1 MGRPVSRRSIIASII
16 RKDMVE
22 WSRDTFMVAMTAL
35 VLVMFVALFYLLP
48 GSVEETVYLGVYPT
62 ALADVLEEAVL
73 AEQGSDAEA
82 QGFALATFD
91 SEDEM
96 VAAIENRE
104 EIEFDGEEKRIQIGL
119 AFPEDFVE
127 TSMAGEE
134 ATVRIYVEGDVPEE
148 LQGAVSAVVKEL
160 AYGVQA
166 IAAGEDPEE
175 AFPVTFPA
183 EETIVVGTDM
193 SGEQVPFKERLR
205 PFFAFMI
212 IVVEALALA
221 SLIAV
226 EIQER
231 TVVAMLVTPASLT
244 DILTSKVI
252 VGTTVA
258 TVQAVVI
265 LLLTQAFSG
274 ANVSA
279 LLFATLLGGT
289 MAAAIGMLTGAA
301 GKDFMGTLFYGM
313 LFIIPLFIPA
323 FAVLFPGSS
332 SWIVRLIPSW
342 GVIAAMEGASVYALS
357 WSELAEPILWATAWC
372 AVLLLAGWM
381 VLRKKVQTL

>member
-1 MGRPVSRRSIIASII
+1 MSRPVPRRAIIASII

-22 WSRDTFMVAMTAL
+22 WTRDTFMIAMTGL

-48 GSVEETVYLGVYPT
+48 STVEETVYIGVYPT
-62 ALADVLEEAVL
+62 ELADLFEEAVL
-73 AEQGSDAEA
+73 AEKSSDGEA

-96 VAAIENRE
+96 IATIENRE
-104 EIEFDGEEKRIQIGL
+104 EVDFGGEEQRVQMGL
-119 AFPEDFVE
+119 AFPTDFVE

-134 ATVRIYVEGDVPEE
+134 ATVRIYIEGDVPDE
-148 LQGAVSAVVKEL
+148 LQRAVSAVIKEL

-183 EETIVVGTDM
+183 EETIVIGTDM
-193 SGEQVPFKERLR
+193 SGEQIPFKERLR
-205 PFFAFMI
+205 PFFAFMV

-231 TVVAMLVTPASLT
+231 TVVAMLVTPASLR
-244 DILTSKVI
+244 DILTSKVV

-258 TVQAVVI
+258 TVQAVII
-265 LLLTQAFSG
+265 LALTQAFSG

-279 LLFATLLGGT
+279 LLFATLLGGV

-313 LFIIPLFIPA
+313 LFIIPLFIPS

-357 WSELAEPILWATAWC
+357 WSELAEPILWATVWC
-372 AVLLLAGWM
+372 AVLIVAGWV
-381 VLRKKVQTL
+381 VLRRKVQTL